1 MNSTNFRQA
10 CALPSTLLELFAEVI
25 QQGKITFSH
34 RYTMRTALLSHS
46 LTEDEKDSINRL
58 LYSVRRGLVKVVDE
72 S

>member
-34 RYTMRTALLSHS
+34 RYTMRTALLSPS